1 MAKKQL
7 ARRVA
12 FVEQHGM
19 TEANMRVRDVV
30 RTGRIPHHSVLKLE
44 RSG

>member
-12 FVEQHGM
+12 YVEQHGM
-19 TEANMRVRDVV
+19 TEANMRCA
-30 RTGRIPHHSVLKLE
+30 TSCGLGRIPHHSVLKLE